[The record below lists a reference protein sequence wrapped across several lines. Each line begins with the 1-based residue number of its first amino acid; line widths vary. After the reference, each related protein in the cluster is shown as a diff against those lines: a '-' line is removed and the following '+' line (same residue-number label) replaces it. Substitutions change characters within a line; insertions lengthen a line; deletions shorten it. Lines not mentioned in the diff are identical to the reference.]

1 MAGRF
6 ERREPGIR
14 LVDLETDRPRRISQS
29 DLAPDEP
36 PQEEDFPPNHV
47 VAKRFQALNLLDG
60 MVEEDPTTTL
70 YHRAKMDRVRDRLGT
85 SYD

>member
-1 MAGRF
+1 MSGRF

-14 LVDLETDRPRRISQS
+14 LVDLETGRSRRISQS
-29 DLAPDEP
+29 KLDPGEP
-36 PQEEDFPPNHV
+36 PQEEDFPPHHV
-47 VAKRFQALNLLDG
+47 VAQRLQALNLLDG
-60 MVEEDPTTTL
+60 IVEDPTSTL